1 VTGNHAGRQTLP
13 PCKVVQRRQQ
23 KKGSKNLQ
31 SQFSSFLNPL
41 QQLYIRLIL
50 PASGDL
56 PEKQSLG
63 VRQH

>member
-1 VTGNHAGRQTLP
+1 
-13 PCKVVQRRQQ
+13 
-23 KKGSKNLQ
+23 LQ